1 MEEETMSRDSWN
13 IDYGPLRGFYRDREN
28 GWVFGV
34 CAGLADR
41 FNFRVG
47 TVRVIAIISLLLF
60 FWLSAALYLGAT
72 MLIKEKPLVYSGR
85 NSENEFWYRYKRD
98 SWRHS

>member
-1 MEEETMSRDSWN
+1 MSRDSWN

-34 CAGLADR
+34 CAGIADR

-47 TVRVIAIISLLLF
+47 TVRVLAIISLLLF
-60 FWLSAALYLGAT
+60 LWDGNLCTHEKAILLCSFCGLNITMSVSSSALTLCPG
-72 MLIKEKPLVYSGR
+72 GQ
-85 NSENEFWYRYKRD
+85 
-98 SWRHS
+98 

>member
-1 MEEETMSRDSWN
+1 MSRNSWN
-13 IDYGPLRGFYRDREN
+13 IDHGPLQGFYRDREN

-47 TVRVIAIISLLLF
+47 TVRIIALISLLLF
-60 FWLSAALYLGAT
+60 FWLTAALYLGAT
-72 MLIKEKPLVYSGR
+72 LLIREKPLVYSGR
-85 NSENEFWYRYKRD
+85 FAESEFWHRYKRD
-98 SWRHS
+98 TWRHS

>member
-1 MEEETMSRDSWN
+1 MSRGTWN

-41 FNFRVG
+41 FNFRVAI
-47 TVRVIAIISLLLF
+47 VRVIAVISLLLF
-60 FWLSAALYLGAT
+60 FWLTAALYLGVT
-72 MLIKEKPLVYSGR
+72 VLIKEKPLLFSGN
-85 NSENEFWYRYKRD
+85 NSENEFWYRRKRND
-98 SWRHS
+98 WRHS

>member
-1 MEEETMSRDSWN
+1 MSRESWN
-13 IDYGPLRGFYRDREN
+13 LDYGPLRGFYRDREN

-47 TVRVIAIISLLLF
+47 TVRIIALVSLLLF
-60 FWLSAALYLGAT
+60 FWLTVALYLGAT
-72 MLIKEKPLVYSGR
+72 LLVKEKPLVYSGR

-98 SWRHS
+98 HWRHL

>member
-1 MEEETMSRDSWN
+1 MSRDSWN
-13 IDYGPLRGFYRDREN
+13 IDYGPMRGLYRDREN

-41 FNFRVG
+41 FNFRVA

-60 FWLSAALYLGAT
+60 FWLTAALYLGAT
-72 MLIKEKPLVYSGR
+72 VLIKEKPLVFSGS
-85 NSENEFWYRYKRD
+85 NSENDFWYRCKR
-98 SWRHS
+98 SNWRHS

>member
-1 MEEETMSRDSWN
+1 MERDTWN

-34 CAGLADR
+34 CAGIADR

-47 TVRVIAIISLLLF
+47 TVRVVAFISLLLF
-60 FWLSAALYLGAT
+60 FWITAALYLGAT
-72 MLIKEKPLVYSGR
+72 LLIREKPLLYSGHR
-85 NSENEFWYRYKRD
+85 SEDEFWRRYGHER
-98 SWRHS
+98 WRRT